1 MCAVFQT
8 CGAQAKPGPWQPSN
22 KINSRKWHGRQ
33 STRKIHL
40 SADGRSLPEPMTGDY
55 CSV

>member
-1 MCAVFQT
+1 MCYVFPT
-8 CGAQAKPGPWQPSN
+8 CGAQAKPGPWKPSN

-40 SADGRSLPEPMTGDY
+40 SADGRSLPEPMSGDY